1 VPNASDIQKPLAP
14 DGIRMGT
21 PAITTRGLVEKD
33 MEKVAEFIDRAISN
47 IQDGK
52 IKSGMSTWKDD
63 EVAETLKA
71 EVEAFASTFPMFT
84 YS

>member
-1 VPNASDIQKPLAP
+1 
-14 DGIRMGT
+14 
-21 PAITTRGLVEKD
+21 
-33 MEKVAEFIDRAISN
+33 
-47 IQDGK
+47 
-52 IKSGMSTWKDD
+52 MSTWKDD